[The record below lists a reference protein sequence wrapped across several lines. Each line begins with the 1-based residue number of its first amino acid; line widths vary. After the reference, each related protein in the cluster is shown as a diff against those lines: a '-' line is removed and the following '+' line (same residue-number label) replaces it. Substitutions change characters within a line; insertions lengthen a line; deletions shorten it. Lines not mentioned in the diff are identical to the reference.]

1 MCFSLVFVCLSV
13 SQSRGWISG
22 AEPCPAMLPKPSWK
36 QSPKRHGPQVQKN
49 KQAGL
54 SHCGSRVLYVC
65 LGVYV
70 HVCTRGT
77 CVRVCTRGEGVTV
90 TEAGQGRCSRQGLPR
105 QLAHK

>member
-1 MCFSLVFVCLSV
+1 
-13 SQSRGWISG
+13 
-22 AEPCPAMLPKPSWK
+22 MLPKPPWK
-36 QSPKRHGPQVQKN
+36 QSPKRYGPQVQKS

-54 SHCGSRVLYVC
+54 SYRGSRVLYVC

-77 CVRVCTRGEGVTV
+77 CVGVCTRERGHCHRGW
-90 TEAGQGRCSRQGLPR
+90 AGALPR